1 MQSRESVLW
10 VTTWYGFYSPSV
22 WISSLQSFLRLIEK
36 SDTVLGCYR
45 QCKIGHLVLCLASI
59 WGQLGWG
66 DIRALWDQSGSAQ
79 WPEKTQIMKR
89 GFACWTSRCLWGWYQ
104 SAHHFKVINSW
115 SPRSDCSLALRSAT
129 TDMRAWMYLCSRSSQ
144 PPLFLL
150 PIVQHLSSFCCT
162 FQPPVP
168 CSYSWFGVAHWKGA
182 KAHATTKWK
191 GEEMFWHSP
200 GPSSPLCYTGIAE
213 GWCPGEDWEVL
224 GERCRSRQGGNI

>member
-1 MQSRESVLW
+1 MQN
-10 VTTWYGFYSPSV
+10 
-22 WISSLQSFLRLIEK
+22 
-36 SDTVLGCYR
+36 
-45 QCKIGHLVLCLASI
+45 
-59 WGQLGWG
+59 
-66 DIRALWDQSGSAQ
+66 RALGAVLSEHLGSA
-79 WPEKTQIMKR
+79 WLGR
-89 GFACWTSRCLWGWYQ
+89 HQ
-104 SAHHFKVINSW
+104 STLRSVGLCTVAWENPDHEERFCMLNIKVLVGLISVIAHHFKVINSW

-129 TDMRAWMYLCSRSSQ
+129 MDMRAWMYLCSRSSQ

-213 GWCPGEDWEVL
+213 GWCPGEDWELL
-224 GERCRSRQGGNI
+224 GERFRSWQGGNI